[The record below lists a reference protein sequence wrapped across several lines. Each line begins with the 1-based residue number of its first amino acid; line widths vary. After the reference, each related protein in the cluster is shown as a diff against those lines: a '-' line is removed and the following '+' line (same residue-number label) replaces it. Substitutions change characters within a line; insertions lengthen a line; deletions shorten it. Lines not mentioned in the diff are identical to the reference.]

1 MDRIEIG
8 KHPISSDNPTGKSVR
23 YEPEFEELQ
32 AEIDKLV
39 SISGGIPDW
48 GKVVKISEEI
58 LREKSKD
65 ILVASYLCGG
75 LLETE
80 GLAGLHEGLVI
91 FRDILAGYWEKLFP
105 PLKRKRGRI
114 GAAAWLAERL
124 EKVLE
129 RREPAEAEGEAA
141 RLCREC
147 LDEIDKLLLERLAD
161 DAPTMQ
167 RVIRILRRWP
177 EPEVKEA
184 EEERKEEAAEPE
196 EEKEEAAPRPSPTA
210 GIVVSVEEIASEA
223 DFHKALRQTLGI
235 LRRLAGYAFAQN
247 KSDPV
252 AYRLLR
258 QGVWMEIAGLPPHQN
273 NRTKLPFPGQL
284 KDRLDKMKA
293 EGLWEDLLAQSESL
307 LPERPLWLDLQRY
320 TATALS
326 NLGQDYVAARDTVA
340 VELAAFLRRMPGL
353 DNLLFAGGEP
363 FADAE
368 TKSWIDSEVL
378 LSGEQEGGAREE
390 TVSREEQVGDS
401 EELWE
406 RVNEMKAKGEI
417 NRALGLLKEHLWQAS
432 SEREAFCRR
441 LDLARFCLESGL
453 YEVAVPHLRF
463 LEEKIRSYHVDS
475 WEPSLAIPALVALY
489 RCEQNLASKR
499 RQVNPEFGRKLEE
512 IYADI
517 CRLDPAEALSL
528 KG

>member
-1 MDRIEIG
+1 MERIEIG
-8 KHPISSDNPTGKSVR
+8 KQPISSESPTGTSVR

-48 GKVVKISEEI
+48 GKVVKLSEEI

-65 ILVASYLCGG
+65 LLVASYLCGG

-80 GLAGLHEGLVI
+80 GLSGLHDGLTI
-91 FRDILAGYWEKLFP
+91 FRDIIANYWEKLFP
-105 PLKRKRGRI
+105 PMKRKRGRI

-129 RREPAEAEGEAA
+129 RREPVEAEGEMAK
-141 RLCREC
+141 LCREC
-147 LDEIDKLLLERLAD
+147 LGELDRLLLEYLGD

-177 EPEVKEA
+177 EPEV
-184 EEERKEEAAEPE
+184 R
-196 EEKEEAAPRPSPTA
+196 EEKEEDEKQIADAKEKEAEAKPASPPATGA
-210 GIVVSVEEIASEA
+210 GISVGEITSEA

-235 LRRLAGYAFAQN
+235 LKRLAGYAFNQN
-247 KSDPV
+247 KSDPL

-258 QGVWMEIAGLPPHQN
+258 QGVWMDINDLPPHQN
-273 NRTKLPFPGQL
+273 NKTKLPYPGQI
-284 KDRLDKMKA
+284 KDRLDRMLS
-293 EGLWEDLLAQSESL
+293 EGRWDELLTQSESL

-326 NLGQDYVAARDTVA
+326 NLGKDYISARDMVTT
-340 VELAAFLRRMPGL
+340 ELAGFLRRMPGL
-353 DNLLFAGGEP
+353 DNLMFAGGEP
-363 FADAE
+363 FADLE
-368 TKSWIDSEVL
+368 TKAWIENYVLVAGKQESGSEKVSIDSEKE
-378 LSGEQEGGAREE
+378 GE
-390 TVSREEQVGDS
+390 S
-401 EELWE
+401 EELWD
-406 RVNEMKAKGEI
+406 RVNEMKAKGDI
-417 NRALGLLKEHLWQAS
+417 NRALGLLKEHLWHAS

-441 LDLARFCLESGL
+441 LDMARFCLESGL

-463 LEEKIRSYHVDS
+463 LEERIKSYHLDS

-489 RCEQNLASKR
+489 RCEQTLASKQR
-499 RQVNPEFGRKLEE
+499 RVNPELGKKLEE
-512 IYADI
+512 IYAEI

-528 KG
+528 KE